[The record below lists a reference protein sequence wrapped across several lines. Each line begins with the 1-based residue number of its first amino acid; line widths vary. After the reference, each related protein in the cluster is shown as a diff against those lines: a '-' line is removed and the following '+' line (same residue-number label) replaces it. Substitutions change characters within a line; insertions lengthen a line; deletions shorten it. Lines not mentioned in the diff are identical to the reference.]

1 MKFKSTEKKSIK
13 YRRKMDNKIAKI
25 ISIILVFAIPF
36 IANGATLMDI
46 YEDALINDPRLK
58 EAYANKEAIIE
69 SKPQA
74 RSSLLPQISASGTYS
89 DTNTDGS
96 STFQQKIVDPIS
108 GDFVVITNTTQFDQ
122 EADGLQWD
130 ITLRQNIIDP
140 GAWMMLKKANKIVA
154 QAEAD
159 YLAAEQDLMLRVC
172 SAYFDVLAAQDTLE
186 SQQAARTA
194 IEKQLDQ
201 AKKRFEV
208 GLIAITDVQEA
219 QAAFDQSVAN
229 EISAKRQLATAKE
242 MLREITDSYPENL
255 SKPSADMPLVMPNPQ
270 SENDWVNTAL
280 QQNLNLLSAQV
291 GAEIARSEVNIQR
304 SGHYPTLGLQASKR
318 DIDNNSLRS
327 DSGGPY
333 SPADSESA
341 SDGIGLQ
348 LNIPIYSGGQTSSRV
363 RQAVAQHRSAKEKL
377 ERVARETTRKAR
389 DSYLG
394 IISGIATVKALEQ
407 SVKSSTTA
415 LQATE
420 AGYEVGTRTTVDV
433 LDARKRLFSAQ
444 TNLAISKYDYLKTMV
459 QLKQAAGTLSKA
471 DLTQI
476 NNWLQ

>member
-1 MKFKSTEKKSIK
+1 
-13 YRRKMDNKIAKI
+13 MDNKITKI
-25 ISIILVFAIPF
+25 ISIITVLIMPV
-36 IANGATLMDI
+36 IANGASLMDI
-46 YEDALINDPRLK
+46 YADALINDPRLK

-74 RSSLLPQISASGTYS
+74 RSLLLPQISASGTYS

-96 STFQQKIVDPIS
+96 STFQQRIVDPIS
-108 GDFVVITNTTQFDQ
+108 GDFIVMTNTTEFDQ

-140 GAWMMLKKANKIVA
+140 GAWMTVKKANKIVA

-172 SAYFDVLAAQDTLE
+172 SAYFDVLATQDTLE
-186 SQQAARTA
+186 SQQAARRA

-242 MLREITDSYPENL
+242 MLREITDSYPEKL
-255 SKPSADMPLVMPNPQ
+255 SKPDANMPLVMPNPQ
-270 SENDWVNTAL
+270 SENDWVNTAM
-280 QQNLNLLSAQV
+280 QQNLSLLSAQV
-291 GAEIARSEVNIQR
+291 GTEIARSEVNIQR

-318 DIDNNSLRS
+318 AIDNNSLRS

-333 SPADSESA
+333 SPADSENT

-377 ERVARETTRKAR
+377 ERIARETTRKAR

-407 SVKSSTTA
+407 SVKSSTIA

-444 TNLAISKYDYLKTMV
+444 TNLAISKYDYLKDMV
-459 QLKQAAGTLSKA
+459 KLKQAAGTLSKA
-471 DLTQI
+471 DLIQI